1 MIGIQSGG
9 VNPMLCRHEIS
20 VICKHECLHRL
31 AEILE
36 CHLANGFVEIWNVR
50 KA

>member
-1 MIGIQSGG
+1 MIGIRGS

-20 VICKHECLHRL
+20 IICKHECLHRL
-31 AEILE
+31 SEISE
-36 CHLANGFVEIWNVR
+36 GRLANGFVEMWNLR